1 MPQTS
6 NINYYTGGNPAVS
19 KSYDVEFD
27 DAIADT
33 RFWKARSE
41 GTQLSAK
48 SINTFNEGDTSY
60 GKNPVVESKIAA
72 LYVGTTVIGSDE
84 DPTRVAINGHS
95 FITIDRILL
104 IDIETDEVQIINRQ
118 NIVDISTNTI
128 GQEKAFKRFIA
139 RDFFEGSEINMRL
152 IDKTVQNSLK
162 PSHRVKFNRGS
173 LMKIYEYTPNDDGF
187 EDGVFG
193 GHSIITRPRNVHTGS
208 LGGPGLFGY
217 GMTAAVS
224 RSLFNNNS
232 IEFITS
238 LPAELNDYSGDVNLA
253 IMGSEL
259 APITASAGGGFS
271 PVIYPSNIGAIATT
285 NYQQVAF
292 VPGESDG

>member
-1 MPQTS
+1 MPQTP

-41 GTQLSAK
+41 GTQLNAQA
-48 SINTFNEGDTSY
+48 INTFNEGDTSY
-60 GKNPVVESKIAA
+60 GKNPVVENKIAA

-84 DPTRVAINGHS
+84 DPTRASINGHS

-118 NIVDISTNTI
+118 SIVDVTTNTI
-128 GQEKAFKRFIA
+128 GVEKAFKRYIT
-139 RDFFEGSEINMRL
+139 RDFFEGSEINVRL

-162 PSHRVKFNRGS
+162 PAHRVKFNRGS

-193 GHSIITRPRNVHTGS
+193 GHSIRNNAGNIHTGS
-208 LGGPGLFGY
+208 LAGPGLFGY
-217 GMTAAVS
+217 GMTAAAS
-224 RSLFNNNS
+224 RSLFNSDS
-232 IEFITS
+232 IEFVTS
-238 LPAELNDYSGDVNLA
+238 LPAELNDYSGDVNLSL
-253 IMGSEL
+253 IDEL
-259 APITASAGGGFS
+259 CPITASVGGGFS
-271 PVIYPSNIGAIATT
+271 PVNVPITVTNIQITSNPNNSFPAPK
-285 NYQQVAF
+285 N
-292 VPGESDG
+292 